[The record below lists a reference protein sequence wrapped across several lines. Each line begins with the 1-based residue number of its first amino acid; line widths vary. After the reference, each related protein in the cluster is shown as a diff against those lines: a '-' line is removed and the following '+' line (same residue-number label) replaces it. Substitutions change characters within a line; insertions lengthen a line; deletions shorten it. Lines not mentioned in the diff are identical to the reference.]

1 MGVLQHVLFS
11 CKKIKPYSCNCTAKS
26 YFLLF
31 VVIEPIRKISYDKA
45 DK

>member
-11 CKKIKPYSCNCTAKS
+11 CKKIKPYSCNCTAKC

-31 VVIEPIRKISYDKA
+31 DKTKQF
-45 DK
+45 DII

>member
-1 MGVLQHVLFS
+1 MGVLQHVLFHV
-11 CKKIKPYSCNCTAKS
+11 KIKPYSCNCTAKS